1 MLFNEN
7 GDFDAKEDLLK
18 IDLLKAKNNKPF
30 NLIDIGMK
38 AKSFFSDFSPIEDE
52 SFSTFRTEYLN
63 FYMVATNYLVNS
75 LPFDVAVI
83 KYAQYLHHDKKN
95 SPGATNCNSNLVLKI
110 AKVSQIF
117 LSLSYLCH
125 LSVVIIIRLA
135 F

>member
-7 GDFDAKEDLLK
+7 GDFDAKEDPLK

-38 AKSFFSDFSPIEDE
+38 AKSFFSDFSPIEDA
-52 SFSTFRTEYLN
+52 SFSKFRTEYLN

-83 KYAQYLHHDKKN
+83 KCAQYLHHDKKN
-95 SPGATNCNSNLVLKI
+95 SPGATNCNSNLALKI